1 MIKKVL
7 LGLVAVIV
15 IFLAVAAMQPADF
28 RISRSATIAAP
39 PSALFEQINDL
50 HKFQD
55 WNPWAKIDPNA
66 KMTYTGPPSGVGSAY
81 SWAGNGEVGEGT
93 MTITESRPGE
103 LVRARME
110 FNKPMQATNI
120 AEFTFKPEG
129 DKTLMTWSMSG
140 SNGLVAKAFGLLV
153 NCDKMV
159 GSQFEKGLAT
169 LKSMTETAPK
179 P

>member
-7 LGLVAVIV
+7 LGLVAVIA

-50 HKFQD
+50 LKFQD
-55 WNPWAKIDPNA
+55 WNPWAKLDPNA

-103 LVRARME
+103 LVRAKME

-140 SNGLVAKAFGLLV
+140 TNGLVAKAFGLLID
-153 NCDKMV
+153 CDKMV
-159 GSQFEKGLAT
+159 GSEFEKGLAK
-169 LKSMTETAPK
+169 LKSITETAPK

>member
-50 HKFQD
+50 RKFQD
-55 WNPWAKIDPNA
+55 WNPWAKFDPNA
-66 KMTYTGPPSGVGSAY
+66 KTTYTGPPSGVGSAY

-103 LVRARME
+103 LVRAKME

-140 SNGLVAKAFGLLV
+140 TNGLVAKAFGLLID
-153 NCDKMV
+153 CDKMV
-159 GSQFEKGLAT
+159 GSEFEKGLAK
-169 LKSMTETAPK
+169 LKSITETAPK

>member
-7 LGLVAVIV
+7 LGLVAVIA

-39 PSALFEQINDL
+39 SSALFEQINDL

-66 KMTYTGPPSGVGSAY
+66 KMTYAGPPFGVGSAY
-81 SWAGNGEVGEGT
+81 SWSGNDEVGEGT

-103 LVRARME
+103 LVRARMD

-129 DKTLMTWSMSG
+129 GKTLMTWSMSG

-153 NCDKMV
+153 NCYKLV
-159 GSQFEKGLAT
+159 GSEFEKGLAK
-169 LKSMTETAPK
+169 LKSITETAPK